1 MAANQLQVG
10 IQNQTD
16 GSIVIARAGKSG
28 EAIVQSLR
36 GNYAELSAR
45 GQVFTA
51 STVIAGVVIPVAAAT
66 LNSKFTLWNPASSG
80 KNIEIISCHISCN
93 TATTVVGVHGL
104 LIQRNLSG
112 TSGVPTSVGTLA
124 IPCPMG
130 IGSGASVVTVSAQ
143 STLTNVAIP
152 GVNAATTIPF
162 WPMSGYGAVTSTG
175 AYDLT
180 HEFNGK
186 LILGPDALVAV
197 CTTVAPST
205 AAFVQICWAE
215 FAV

>member
-1 MAANQLQVG
+1 MAANQLVVG
-10 IQNQTD
+10 IQHQSD
-16 GSIVIARAGKSG
+16 GSILQARGGKSG
-28 EAIVQSLR
+28 ETIVQTLR
-36 GNYAELSAR
+36 GQYGELAAR

-66 LNSKFTLWNPASSG
+66 LNSKFTLWNPAGST

-104 LIQRNLSG
+104 MIQRNLSG

-130 IGSGASVVTVSAQ
+130 IVSVASVVTVAAQ
-143 STLTNVAIP
+143 ATLTNVAIP

-162 WPMSGYGAVTSTG
+162 WPMGAYGAVTSVD

-180 HEFNGK
+180 HEFSGK
-186 LILGPDALVAV
+186 LILGPDSLVAA

-205 AAFVQICWAE
+205 AAFIQICWAE